1 MCLAR
6 SLGRDPC
13 CRIPLVATLFQEMQL
28 WKFGPWRSVR
38 WGASLAGRSQLF
50 WGGGGGET
58 GGLVGCAD
66 ESGPGSAFFLWGR
79 EGEPDPGDK
88 QIDQLGQCWVCQ
100 SRPMACASLGNLWC
114 VRGCHINSQ
123 RVTHTRSAHL
133 WEQHRREGLRFL
145 EHLLGAGSPAHSV
158 QGEALS
164 PFTGRHWS

>member
-1 MCLAR
+1 MEIWPLEVCPVG
-6 SLGRDPC
+6 S
-13 CRIPLVATLFQEMQL
+13 IPGWAQPAVL
-28 WKFGPWRSVR
+28 
-38 WGASLAGRSQLF
+38 
-50 WGGGGGET
+50 GGGGGET

-123 RVTHTRSAHL
+123 RVTRTRSAHL